1 MRVTHPHFRIE
12 FPEQFKGSK
21 HVANRGRVFVK
32 FTETEEFELPQVK
45 DVQLNGPAT
54 GVWTIELTFI
64 ASAEVEYVDA
74 EDGEG

>member
-1 MRVTHPHFRIE
+1 M
-12 FPEQFKGSK
+12 K
-21 HVANRGRVFVK
+21 HRAGDGRVFVK
-32 FTETEEFELPQVK
+32 FAETEEFELPQVK